1 MNNNEAKI
9 FAAQLRD
16 DLPAIDLHGLYPSEA
31 LVKLELF
38 IYDQFQL
45 KQEVVKIIYGG
56 GTGILHQKVIQ
67 YLQNH
72 SLVGTLLEQGGSC
85 IIFLDFKV

>member
-16 DLPAIDLHGLYPSEA
+16 DLPTIDLHGLYPSEA

-38 IYDQFQL
+38 IYDHFLL
-45 KQEVVKIIYGG
+45 KHEFLKIIYGG
-56 GTGILHQKVIQ
+56 GTGVLREKVIQ
-67 YLQNH
+67 YLH
-72 SLVGTLLEQGGSC
+72 TRSFVGTLLEQGGSC
-85 IIFLDFKV
+85 IIFLDIYV